1 MNYPKSNFGQTI
13 GKWQYQS
20 YSFFLPQNL
29 YKEKNLTFL
38 PFYHKVIQ
46 IIVSGDTTGDTKEL
60 SAISAFSFQV
70 LHTILKIAI

>member
-29 YKEKNLTFL
+29 YKEKT
-38 PFYHKVIQ
+38 
-46 IIVSGDTTGDTKEL
+46 
-60 SAISAFSFQV
+60 
-70 LHTILKIAI
+70 